1 MGNVQMRSSRLLI
14 QHARLLSIDLFPAST
29 SGSAYVSQDHCRTL
43 RAARRQR
50 NAPYLSLY
58 TRSFLSAMS
67 AQGKLR
73 SKSCGD
79 NVT

>member
-1 MGNVQMRSSRLLI
+1 MEIVQMLSSRVLI
-14 QHARLLSIDLFPAST
+14 QHARLLSIYLFHAST
-29 SGSAYVSQDHCRTL
+29 SRSAYVSQDHCRTL

-50 NAPYLSLY
+50 NAPYLSLD
-58 TRSFLSAMS
+58 TSSFLTARS
-67 AQGKLR
+67 AQGKLQ